1 MTGIRRR
8 NKKKT
13 FVEKQ
18 IGILI
23 DFSCVLYHSPADQK
37 LMLTFSPDAYL
48 GIIKHLSKLNE
59 ASGLKENI
67 VATLMFYV
75 YAYDTDEHRP
85 HVSMN
90 QRCHKLR
97 CMPFRDLE
105 ICHLISLGNLFISP
119 TSFTLILIK

>member
-8 NKKKT
+8 NKNKT

-75 YAYDTDEHRP
+75 YAWDTDEHRLNVYCDESEVP
-85 HVSMN
+85 QITLHAVS
-90 QRCHKLR
+90 R
-97 CMPFRDLE
+97 F
-105 ICHLISLGNLFISP
+105 GNL
-119 TSFTLILIK
+119 SFNFPRKSFYLAHIF